1 MKRTATK
8 QQKEALTY
16 FGKYAGD
23 WDRKARTTKQSE
35 VNVIA
40 ERNDFV
46 LKVVSER
53 KRVRSALDVGCGTGD
68 LVRALAKEGVRAVG
82 VDFAKEM
89 IETATEHAKSERL
102 PLARFEQASIFD
114 YTAPAG
120 AFDSISANGFIEYIS
135 YAELE
140 RFLSLASEWLFPGG
154 SLVLGSRNR
163 LFNLFSLNAFTEE
176 ELKGGNAP
184 MLLAEALA
192 IARAKSI
199 ADISD
204 VGTVPLQKEGTK
216 HTGTGIGVATRYQFT
231 PVQLITILR
240 KHGFEAMELFPIHI
254 HGAPPSFKE
263 AYPEAHGT
271 IANLL
276 QNYAGET
283 MSLLPQSSSFMIHAK
298 KK

>member
-1 MKRTATK
+1 MKRKHTR

-16 FGKYAGD
+16 FGKFAGD
-23 WDRKARTTKQSE
+23 WDRKARLSAKSD

-40 ERNDFV
+40 QRNDFV
-46 LKVVSER
+46 RKVARER
-53 KRVRSALDVGCGTGD
+53 KSVRSALDVGCGTGD

-89 IETATEHAKSERL
+89 IETATSHAKKERL
-102 PLARFEQASIFD
+102 TNARFEQASIFD
-114 YTAPAG
+114 YTARAG
-120 AFDSISANGFIEYIS
+120 TFDVISANGFIEYIS

-140 RFLSLASEWLFPGG
+140 QFLTLSSKWLSPGG

-163 LFNLFSLNAFTEE
+163 LFNLFSLNTFTDE
-176 ELKGGNAP
+176 ELKGGNVP
-184 MLLAEALA
+184 LLLTEAVA
-192 IARAKSI
+192 IARAKKP
-199 ADISD
+199 ADIY
-204 VGTVPLQKEGTK
+204 GIKTVSLQKEGTV

-231 PVQLITILR
+231 PVQLMNILR
-240 KHGFEAMELFPIHI
+240 RHGFEAVELFPIHI
-254 HGAPPSFKE
+254 HGAPPAFK
-263 AYPEAHGT
+263 ALYPEVHGT

-283 MSLLPQSSSFMIHAK
+283 MSLLPQASSFMIHAK